1 MKLLI
6 GIVAVLLAL
15 STVPGTAEAR
25 GCGGSCIPCEGA
37 PDPAWKYG
45 GGGGTRYLEYCTPAY
60 NCSTCNITLRKTERE
75 DNHGLLARL
84 RKTSDRSLAEVVKAY
99 GRSLRVVPSRGIA
112 VALGGCDGSVPIA
125 VVFLPS
131 ETIEALSRLGVASLG
146 DPSPQAVVAMRA
158 PISRKR

>member
-84 RKTSDRSLAEVVKAY
+84 RKTSDRSLAEVVRRMAAVCGSCRRY
-99 GRSLRVVPSRGIA
+99 SGCAWRLRWQRSNCRG
-112 VALGGCDGSVPIA
+112 
-125 VVFLPS
+125 FLPS
-131 ETIEALSRLGVASLG
+131 ETIEALSRLAWLPATTAGSG
-146 DPSPQAVVAMRA
+146 AMRA